1 MVKHFLLLALC
12 FSTWLMVTQSPNV
25 FGFICLL
32 HLLNVTKVSVGR
44 AGTNPS
50 TTLYIKTDLP
60 TDPLLAVHTRKNA
73 LSPAPDHDPRRVIVF
88 TCKITHQKLMPNG

>member
-1 MVKHFLLLALC
+1 MVPTYDGVHEEAVPILSCPTIWDGQAL
-12 FSTWLMVTQSPNV
+12 FVVSFV
-25 FGFICLL
+25 FFDLVDGNTIP
-32 HLLNVTKVSVGR
+32 
-44 AGTNPS
+44 NPS